1 MTAEERLAN
10 VERELAEAKAQ
21 ATRAKRRNRW
31 LLVALKILT
40 SNWRSIAEAVGRLFG
55 QKKE

>member
-1 MTAEERLAN
+1 MSKRKAKRN
-10 VERELAEAKAQ
+10 VPPGKQAKAQ

-31 LLVALKILT
+31 LLVAIKILT